1 MRTLWNTLPYSSG
14 YWSGCRMYS
23 STPSFDSS
31 LVLNDSGSSRTSPSR
46 FPRIFVEYQP
56 ASPSMRALKAGAS
69 TVFIIVWPVLK
80 SLPPIGA
87 GALLDLADVLP
98 QLLGEVPLGLAALHV
113 GAVQPLHVAL
123 IERRGQRLD
132 PLEEVRDRLEMRRI
146 EYAGLPR
153 RAVGV
158 VRNRIPGG
166 EDQVFQLGEGHE
178 LHDLGT
184 PLVGALPQPDG
195 PHLRQRPDREPGA
208 PAHVL
213 DARNEGRRYRT
224 QSHEHHAQFS
234 LGGRDVPTGLT
245 HHAYGPF
252 RDCSAGAWPGS
263 VS

>member
-1 MRTLWNTLPYSSG
+1 
-14 YWSGCRMYS
+14 
-23 STPSFDSS
+23 
-31 LVLNDSGSSRTSPSR
+31 
-46 FPRIFVEYQP
+46 
-56 ASPSMRALKAGAS
+56 
-69 TVFIIVWPVLK
+69 
-80 SLPPIGA
+80 
-87 GALLDLADVLP
+87 
-98 QLLGEVPLGLAALHV
+98 
-113 GAVQPLHVAL
+113 
-123 IERRGQRLD
+123 
-132 PLEEVRDRLEMRRI
+132 MRRI

-178 LHDLGT
+178 LLDLGT

-224 QSHEHHAQFS
+224 QSHEHHA
-234 LGGRDVPTGLT
+234 
-245 HHAYGPF
+245 YGPF

-263 VS
+263 VSRWRGGRLTEGSPATRATYSTRCTTVTEVANASTTTIQNSNAPRFPAPRNSVGAPSSSTRSARWAIPTLAVRPSPSARARVYDTMSEAARATRHASTASVSRSGGTPPRRKYSAIPLNSADSPTRSSVES